1 MPTSGWTW
9 DETLYAGSA
18 AYYATGRVPY
28 PVGVRDALRR
38 ELRLD
43 GRGRLLDVGC
53 GPGSLTL
60 LLAPLFEEAVG
71 VDADGGMLEAAGRAA
86 ATAGVSNTRWCHMR
100 AEDLPGALGQFRV
113 ATFAQSFHWLDRP
126 RVARMVK
133 RMLIPGGAW
142 VHVHA
147 TTHEGLPG
155 DDPLPHPRPPRDE
168 IAALVRRYLGPL
180 RRAGRGFLPAGTPAS
195 EDEVLRAAGF
205 DGPTQIIVPAGTVRR
220 TEDEVVASVFSLS
233 GSTPH
238 LLGERR
244 AEFERDL
251 RALLRRTSPDGRFAE
266 RMREIAIDI
275 WRPVRRDGVD

>member
-113 ATFAQSFHWLDRP
+113 ATFASRSTGSIGRGWPAWSSGCWSRP
-126 RVARMVK
+126 AHGCTCTRRPTRAC
-133 RMLIPGGAW
+133 P
-142 VHVHA
+142 A
-147 TTHEGLPG
+147 TTRSRTRARRGTRS
-155 DDPLPHPRPPRDE
+155 PRWS
-168 IAALVRRYLGPL
+168 AATSARSAGP
-180 RRAGRGFLPAGTPAS
+180 AGASCRGTPAS

-275 WRPVRRDGVD
+275 WRPMRRDGVD